1 MRCDIC
7 TTTFA
12 RIALLVSGAAQ
23 TCFDDQ
29 VRAQHCST
37 LNVMLYLCYS
47 YWMPEDVPSLIMKW
61 CTCFAAIR
69 KQREERAAREV

>member
-29 VRAQHCST
+29 VRVQHC
-37 LNVMLYLCYS
+37 LLKVMLYLCYS
-47 YWMPEDVPSLIMKW
+47 YWLPEDVVPSVINGMVYLF
-61 CTCFAAIR
+61 CSY
-69 KQREERAAREV
+69 

>member
-29 VRAQHCST
+29 VRAQRCST
-37 LNVMLYLCYS
+37 LFVEGYVVSMLQLL
-47 YWMPEDVPSLIMKW
+47 V
-61 CTCFAAIR
+61 A
-69 KQREERAAREV
+69 